1 MSTPELPFQLP
12 CPQCGALLT
21 PPHQLDTFTC
31 PWCGS
36 TLRTEEGV
44 PLHRLRERVRV
55 TPEQARGAFLAWLAG
70 PETPVR
76 MEKHTDFQVGALQYF
91 PFLRA
96 RREHQ
101 DTVVPLAALPLPEVG
116 GIARVPAQMEAGE
129 PEDGQGAPDDDVL
142 LKEILAA
149 ASTKG
154 VFDLLLEYRAY
165 YPVRYSFEG
174 GHYTAL
180 VDAGAGRVHTS
191 RRPARR
197 EVMGERA
204 FAAGAV
210 VVLFALALLVPGLPF
225 KILTL
230 VLGAVGLFFLLK
242 WVVGRYG

>member
-1 MSTPELPFQLP
+1 MSTAELPFQLP

-21 PPHQLDTFTC
+21 PPHQVETFAC

-36 TLRTEEGV
+36 TLRTDEGV

-55 TPEQARGAFLAWLAG
+55 TPEQARGAFQAWLAG
-70 PETPVR
+70 PETPIR

-96 RREHQ
+96 RGGEQ
-101 DTVVPLAALPLPEVG
+101 DTVVPLAPLPLPEVG
-116 GIARVPAQMEAGE
+116 GIARVPAQMEPGE
-129 PEDGQGAPDDDVL
+129 PENGQGAPDDDVL
-142 LKEILAA
+142 LREILAA
-149 ASTKG
+149 VSIKG
-154 VFDLLLEYRAY
+154 VRDLLLEYRAY
-165 YPVRYSFEG
+165 YPLRYSFEG
-174 GHYTAL
+174 GRYNAL
-180 VDAGAGRVHTS
+180 VDASAGKVYTG

-210 VVLFALALLVPGLPF
+210 VVLFVLALLVPGLPL
-225 KILTL
+225 KVVAL

-242 WVVGRYG
+242 WMVGRYG

>member
-1 MSTPELPFQLP
+1 MSTSELPFQLP

-21 PPHQLDTFTC
+21 PSHQVDTFTC

-76 MEKHTDFQVGALQYF
+76 MEKHADFTVGPLQYF

-96 RREHQ
+96 RGEDQ

-116 GIARVPAQMEAGE
+116 GIVRVPAQMEPGE
-129 PEDGQGAPDDDVL
+129 PENGQGAPDDDL
-142 LKEILAA
+142 LLREILAA
-149 ASTKG
+149 AATKG
-154 VFDLLLEYRAY
+154 VSDLLIEYRAY
-165 YPVRYSFEG
+165 YPLHYSFEG
-174 GHYTAL
+174 GTFTAL
-180 VDAGAGRVHTS
+180 VDASAGRVHTG

-204 FAAGAV
+204 LAAGAV
-210 VVLFALALLVPGLPF
+210 VLLFALALLVPGLPF
-225 KILTL
+225 KAVAVAI
-230 VLGAVGLFFLLK
+230 GALGLFFLLRL
-242 WVVGRYG
+242 VVGRYG